1 MSKVAKPSLSEFS
14 TTLRS
19 LLADRPL
26 SRPFICNGS
35 PLDCQ
40 VMLVGFNAA
49 TPMQAGFLDFWSDQ
63 NEFDFNAWQQAYVAE
78 RQAKGK
84 TAYSA
89 TRRNLNRLQTA
100 VTASS
105 VSGSAV
111 LETNIFD
118 HPSANKKLLLKTQ
131 QDTQIF
137 DFLLHSVQPKI
148 VISHGK
154 DANQYLAT
162 RYQQQVNQD
171 HWVEL
176 THQGQT
182 FCWYATSHLSRG
194 WSYEKLDALGQQ
206 IARKLT

>member
-1 MSKVAKPSLSEFS
+1 MFNTPKISLSEFS
-14 TTLRS
+14 DSLRN

-26 SRPFICNGS
+26 SRPFICRGS

-49 TPMQAGFLDFWSDQ
+49 TPMQAGFLDFWSDH
-63 NEFDFNAWQQAYVAE
+63 EGFDFKAWQQAYVAE

-84 TAYSA
+84 AAHSA

-100 VTASS
+100 VTAPN
-105 VSGSAV
+105 VSGSAI

-118 HPSANKKLLLKTQ
+118 YPSANKKQLLKTQ

-154 DANQYLAT
+154 DANQYLAN

-171 HWVEL
+171 NWVEL

-194 WSYEKLDALGQQ
+194 WSYDKLDALGQH
-206 IARKLT
+206 IAEKLS

>member
-1 MSKVAKPSLSEFS
+1 MAHPAKPSRDAFS
-14 TTLRS
+14 STLRS

-26 SRPFICNGS
+26 SRPFVCDGS

-49 TPMQAGFLDFWSDQ
+49 TSMQASFLDFWTDQ
-63 NEFDFNAWQQAYVAE
+63 NGFGFNAWQQAYTAE
-78 RQAKGK
+78 RQANGK

-89 TRRNLNRLQTA
+89 TRRNLNRLQMA
-100 VTASS
+100 VTASNL
-105 VSGSAV
+105 SAAKI

-118 HPSANKKLLLKTQ
+118 HPSANKKQLLKAQ

-137 DFLLHSVQPKI
+137 DFLLHSVQPRI

-206 IARKLT
+206 IAEKSN

>member
-1 MSKVAKPSLSEFS
+1 MPKLAKPSLSEFS
-14 TTLRS
+14 ASLRS

-26 SRPFICNGS
+26 SRPFICDGS

-63 NEFDFNAWQQAYVAE
+63 NGFDFSAWQQAYIAE
-78 RQAKGK
+78 RQAKGN
-84 TAYSA
+84 AAHSA

-100 VTASS
+100 ATAPS
-105 VSGSAV
+105 VSGSIL

-118 HPSANKKLLLKTQ
+118 HPSANKKQLLKTQ

-154 DANQYLAT
+154 DANQYLAN
-162 RYQQQVNQD
+162 RYQQQANPD
-171 HWVEL
+171 DWVEL

-206 IARKLT
+206 IAEKLS

>member
-1 MSKVAKPSLSEFS
+1 MSKAAKPSLSEFS

-19 LLADRPL
+19 LLANRPL

-63 NEFDFNAWQQAYVAE
+63 EGFDFSAWQQVYMTE

-100 VTASS
+100 ITLPSA
-105 VSGSAV
+105 SGSAI

-194 WSYEKLDALGQQ
+194 WSYDKLDALGKK
-206 IARKLT
+206 ITEKLS